1 MKYFVIGDEDTVL
14 GFGMVGVGGSVATTV
29 AEAQAAFDAA
39 MADRDIGILVI
50 TERSAQLIRPRVD
63 RLLFSDDFPLIVEI
77 PDRRG
82 RMPDR
87 PTVRETVNSAIGIKL
102 G

>member
-14 GFGMVGVGGSVATTV
+14 GFGMVGVDGRVVRNAD
-29 AEAQAAFDAA
+29 EAAAAFDAA
-39 MADRDIGILVI
+39 RADRDTGILVI
-50 TERSAQLIRPRVD
+50 TERAASFIRPRVD
-63 RLLFSDDFPLIVEI
+63 ALLFSDNFPLVVEI

-87 PTVRETVNSAIGIKL
+87 PTIREMVNAAIGIKL